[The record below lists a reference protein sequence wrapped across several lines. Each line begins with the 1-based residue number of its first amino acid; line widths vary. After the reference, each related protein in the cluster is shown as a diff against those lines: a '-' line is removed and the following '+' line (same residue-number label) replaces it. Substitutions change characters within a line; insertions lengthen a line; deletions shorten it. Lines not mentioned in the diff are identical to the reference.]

1 MDGQEELKRKLEEI
15 KKRQEES
22 QKRKEK
28 EINISQI
35 NSKPFT
41 EKKMM
46 IIVFLVQRKKYLQI
60 LK

>member
-41 EKKMM
+41 EKKDDDYS
-46 IIVFLVQRKKYLQI
+46 FFSAEKK
-60 LK
+60 